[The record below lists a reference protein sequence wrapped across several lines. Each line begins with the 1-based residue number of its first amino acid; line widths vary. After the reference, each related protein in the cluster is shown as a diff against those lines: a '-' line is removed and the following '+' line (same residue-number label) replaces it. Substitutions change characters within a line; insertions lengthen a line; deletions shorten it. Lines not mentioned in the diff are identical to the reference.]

1 MSSQQKSG
9 SAGVSLSEEAIAH
22 YLQMHPDFFERHGA
36 LLSNMRLAQVGNGPA
51 VSLIER
57 QVAVLRTRNAKL
69 ERKLQELVS
78 VVASNGALSEKI
90 HGLAEKLL
98 ATSTA
103 DDAVAVLGQSLR
115 EDFGA
120 EFSVL
125 LLFDD
130 ALPARALAPVDWVRH
145 IDGAGEHSEFVAL
158 LGGPAPRCGRLT
170 EAQRHFVFGPDD
182 GQRVAS
188 ATLTPLGDP
197 AIGVLGIGST
207 NPDRFLPTM
216 SVDFLSR
223 VGGLL
228 AQAIRHRIR

>member
-9 SAGVSLSEEAIAH
+9 SQGASLSEEAIAA
-22 YLQMHPDFFERHGA
+22 YLQMHPDFFERHGS
-36 LLSNMRLAQVGNGPA
+36 LLSNMRLAHLGNGGA

-57 QVAVLRTRNAKL
+57 QVAVLRTRNSKL

-78 VVASNGALSEKI
+78 IVASNGALSEKI
-90 HGLAEKLL
+90 HRLAEKLL
-98 ATSTA
+98 ATSSA
-103 DDAVAVLGQSLR
+103 DEAVAVLGQSLR
-115 EDFGA
+115 DDFGA

-125 LLFDD
+125 LLFED
-130 ALPARALAPVDWVRH
+130 AISREQLTPVDWVRL
-145 IDGAGEHSEFVAL
+145 IDRGDHSEFVSL
-158 LGGPAPRCGRLT
+158 LGNASPRCGRLT
-170 EAQRHFVFGPDD
+170 EAQRVFVFGPQD
-182 GQRVAS
+182 GERVAS

-197 AIGVLGIGST
+197 AVGLLGIGST

-228 AQAIRHRIR
+228 AQAIRHRVR